1 MAKSLYLFF
10 VDHDKLYA
18 PGALTDPGEYE
29 NLPFHGLQSAPN
41 KVRTNKKLFQF
52 SKTSILA
59 GFFNIIKLNNNKQ
72 IITNATPYNF
82 WSFILSL

>member
-1 MAKSLYLFF
+1 MSKNKKSNGLNAIHSAKSLYLFF

-41 KVRTNKKLFQF
+41 KVRTR
-52 SKTSILA
+52 I
-59 GFFNIIKLNNNKQ
+59 
-72 IITNATPYNF
+72 
-82 WSFILSL
+82 